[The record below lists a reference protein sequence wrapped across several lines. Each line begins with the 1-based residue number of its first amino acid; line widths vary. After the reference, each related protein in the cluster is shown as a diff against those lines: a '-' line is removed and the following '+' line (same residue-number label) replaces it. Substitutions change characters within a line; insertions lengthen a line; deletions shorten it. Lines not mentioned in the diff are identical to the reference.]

1 MKKNRLRRKDRV
13 INGLIFVVIVGG
25 ALAVR
30 YLPSLVSYWQSSE
43 VYKRYSKVEGV
54 RATYIKDFRVND
66 TVTVGVTLLEA
77 TTDSG
82 WAVLQEDFGL
92 PVVPKEFEELICGDS
107 NRVVLKSV
115 PKKEPFC
122 LEGDTLT
129 SDVLAISHYKHT
141 IVHLEVKN
149 RMQSDL
155 FKRKQ
160 FDEIEK
166 NDIKQHSNHEKIN

>member
-82 WAVLQEDFGL
+82 WAVLQEDFE
-92 PVVPKEFEELICGDS
+92 VPAIQEYKEYYYDS
-107 NRVVLKSV
+107 NKVSLKQYTKSV
-115 PKKEPFC
+115 PLYSGE
-122 LEGDTLT
+122 DTLT
-129 SDVLAISHYKHT
+129 KDLITISYYKHT
-141 IVHLEVKN
+141 IGHFEIRSIEQKKAIIFKHLDDN
-149 RMQSDL
+149 
-155 FKRKQ
+155 
-160 FDEIEK
+160 
-166 NDIKQHSNHEKIN
+166 IK

>member
-1 MKKNRLRRKDRV
+1 MKKLKRKDRIINALIISFV
-13 INGLIFVVIVGG
+13 IGVGFVVWF
-25 ALAVR
+25 
-30 YLPSLVSYWQSSE
+30 LPPAIAYWRSSE